1 MKNIVKLLIIVIGI
15 MVMFSVIA
23 DEQSTT
29 KTIKPAILADE
40 LKKDIMGWFDASDTE
55 TLKIE
60 DNRVAI
66 WKDKSGLGHDLL
78 QETIGSRPL
87 YIKDTGV
94 MAVKGGQMLSKDV
107 TATLNEMTIYA
118 MVKTSPNYSP
128 IIAFRK
134 DNKSEFCAAGWTIGA
149 RPTLFTSAGSTN
161 GNSEIEDSQ
170 WHLLT
175 FTRKGSERYF
185 YVDGILV
192 GKPTGKDVP
201 SEITN
206 FLLFAYSTAA
216 NFQGCLTELMIY
228 KTAHTEKQTEQVNDY
243 LSTKW
248 STLFPD
254 AKSDLVTFVG
264 NSITTGMYCGNGK
277 TWTAQTAAKI
287 PGLTHW
293 NNISKGGITTQGLTE
308 LAITAIDPQL
318 KRASG
323 KSILVF
329 WEGTNDLTV
338 NKATPEAANEAI
350 KLFCL
355 ARRKAGW
362 KKIVVMTVLPRDAGG
377 DFETRRVALN
387 QLMRD
392 HYTEYADVLVDLST
406 NTDIGIAECQ
416 KNKDFFPDGVHT
428 NAKANGIIAEMVTAK
443 LADLLKT
450 KTNIEDDVKQ

>member
-1 MKNIVKLLIIVIGI
+1 MKNIVKLLVLAISA
-15 MVMFSVIA
+15 MLMFSVIA
-23 DEQSTT
+23 DESS
-29 KTIKPAILADE
+29 KTETSKSPVLSDE
-40 LKKDIMGWFDASDTE
+40 LKKDMMGWFDAADTE

-60 DNRVAI
+60 ANHVAV

-78 QETIGSRPL
+78 QETAGSRPL
-87 YIKDTGV
+87 YIKDTGI
-94 MAVKGGQMLSKDV
+94 MAVKGGQMLAKDV

-118 MVKTSPNYSP
+118 MVKTAPTYSP

-149 RPTLFTSAGSTN
+149 RPTLFTATGSTN

-175 FTRKGSERYF
+175 FIRKGSERCF
-185 YVDGILV
+185 YVDGIQV
-192 GKPTGKDVP
+192 GKPTGKDAP
-201 SEITN
+201 SEITD

-216 NFQGCLTELMIY
+216 NFQGCLTELLIY
-228 KTAHTEKQTEQVNDY
+228 KIAHTEKQTEQVNDY
-243 LSTKW
+243 LLKKW
-248 STLFPD
+248 SMLFPD

-293 NNISKGGITTQGLTE
+293 NNISKGGITTQGLGE
-308 LAITAIDPQL
+308 LAPAAIDPQL
-318 KRASG
+318 KRTTGRSV
-323 KSILVF
+323 LVF
-329 WEGTNDLTV
+329 WEGTNDLVV

-350 KLFCL
+350 KQFCL

-362 KKIVVMTVLPRDAGG
+362 KKVIVMTVLPRDAGG
-377 DFETRRVALN
+377 DFETRRISLN

-392 HYTEYADVLVDLST
+392 HYIEYADALVDLST
-406 NTDIGIAECQ
+406 NTDIGVAECY
-416 KNKDFFPDGVHT
+416 KNRELYPDGVHT
-428 NAKANGIIAEMVTAK
+428 TAKANGIIAEMVAPK
-443 LADLLKT
+443 LAEFLKVE
-450 KTNIEDDVKQ
+450 K